1 LGVLSFHQYTPD
13 DDLPAGLACI
23 RAAGDAI
30 FGQTQDLKGLIID
43 VRSNGG
49 GEDAFVLELASR
61 LADRRYL
68 AFGKKALVSSTN
80 ALFTTPEP
88 ISVEVNRGP
97 KYTGPAVLL
106 VGRKSASAA
115 ETFTMALMGRKP
127 RIIRVGENSQGVFS
141 DVLDRRL
148 PNGWR
153 LVLPNEIY
161 ATEDGESF
169 DVTGVPPDVPAPGLS
184 RKNFENESDP
194 GLEKAQEILGCAAKH

>member
-1 LGVLSFHQYTPD
+1 
-13 DDLPAGLACI
+13 
-23 RAAGDAI
+23 
-30 FGQTQDLKGLIID
+30 
-43 VRSNGG
+43 
-49 GEDAFVLELASR
+49 
-61 LADRRYL
+61 
-68 AFGKKALVSSTN
+68 
-80 ALFTTPEP
+80 
-88 ISVEVNRGP
+88 
-97 KYTGPAVLL
+97 
-106 VGRKSASAA
+106 
-115 ETFTMALMGRKP
+115 MALMGRKP